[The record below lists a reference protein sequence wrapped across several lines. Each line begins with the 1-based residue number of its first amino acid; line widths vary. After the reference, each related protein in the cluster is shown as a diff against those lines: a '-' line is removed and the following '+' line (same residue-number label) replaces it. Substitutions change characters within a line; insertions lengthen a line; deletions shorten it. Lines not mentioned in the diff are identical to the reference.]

1 MKKRKSFFAPSAKKF
16 VIFLV
21 INSIAVFTALEMAVF
36 GLSWNVFRIIHAIL
50 VPLEI
55 FSFVGYYITN
65 LQLIVFLQLFVNI
78 TALLWHYVIACAIV
92 QYFWKR

>member
-36 GLSWNVFRIIHAIL
+36 GPHGT
-50 VPLEI
+50 
-55 FSFVGYYITN
+55 FSE
-65 LQLIVFLQLFVNI
+65 
-78 TALLWHYVIACAIV
+78 
-92 QYFWKR
+92 